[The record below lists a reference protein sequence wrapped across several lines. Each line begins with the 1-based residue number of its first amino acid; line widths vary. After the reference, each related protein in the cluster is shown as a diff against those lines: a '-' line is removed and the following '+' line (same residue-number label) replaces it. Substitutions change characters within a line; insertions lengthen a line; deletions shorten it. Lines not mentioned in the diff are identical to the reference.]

1 MDTPI
6 THSPTIVNR
15 IAALRDAMKREGIY
29 ALLVP
34 SSDPHLSEYL
44 PERWKSRE
52 WLSGF
57 TGSMG
62 TLVVTLDRALLFA
75 DSRYWQ
81 QAERELAG
89 TGISLFKI
97 KSGASQEHVDW
108 LAANTP
114 ANYTVA
120 VDGAVLG
127 VGAMRALA
135 IALRAQDVT
144 LRSDCDAIAAVW
156 QDRPALP
163 HAPVYAHTGP
173 HATIARHEKLAATRA
188 ATTVAGA
195 NWHFIS
201 TLDDIGYLFN
211 LRGSDV
217 NFNPVFVAHALIS
230 QTDATLFVMPGK
242 IPPGLAAELKAGGVN
257 VAPYDE
263 AGASLAGLSAGATL
277 LIDPRRI
284 THRMREMVPANV
296 KVIEAVN
303 PTTFA
308 KSRKTL
314 AERDYV
320 RRTME
325 QDGAAMAE
333 FYAWFEDVQKRAQ
346 GTERITEVTID
357 EKLTE
362 ARARREGF
370 VSRSFA
376 TIAGFKANGALNHY
390 RAVAA
395 TAAVIEGDGL
405 LLIDSGGQYLGG
417 TTDITRVWPIG
428 NPAAITAEQK
438 RDYTLVLKGT
448 IALSVAR
455 FPKGVKSPYL
465 DAIARAPIWAA
476 GFDYGHGTGH
486 GVGYFMNVHEGPQSI
501 SQAMPEPHT
510 AMEEG
515 MITSIEPGLYRDGK
529 WGIRIENLVLNVSA
543 GNEGF
548 GDFLKFETLTLCPI
562 DTHLIDVA
570 LLRRD
575 EIDWLN
581 AYHAEVARRLLPLL
595 SGDAKAWL
603 ERRTQ
608 PLTTFTGATCN

>member
-1 MDTPI
+1 MNAPLPP
-6 THSPTIVNR
+6 HSIHAFRLSTIR
-15 IAALRDAMKREGIY
+15 EAMQREGIA

-34 SSDPHLSEYL
+34 STDPHISEYL
-44 PERWKSRE
+44 PARWKSRE

-62 TLVVTLDRALLFA
+62 TLVVTRDCALLFA

-89 TGISLFKI
+89 TGIALFKI
-97 KSGASQEHVDW
+97 KSGASPEHVDW
-108 LAANTP
+108 LADNVAANE
-114 ANYTVA
+114 TVA

-127 VGAMRALA
+127 LGAMRALET
-135 IALRAQDVT
+135 ALQTKSVK
-144 LRSDCDAIAAVW
+144 LRTDCDVFEAVW
-156 QDRPALP
+156 IDRPSLP
-163 HAPVYAHTGP
+163 TEPIYAHRAP
-173 HATIARHEKLAATRA
+173 HATLARSEKLAATRA
-188 ATTVAGA
+188 AMKAA
-195 NWHFIS
+195 NATYHFIS
-201 TLDDIGYLFN
+201 TLDDIAYLFN

-217 NFNPVFVAHALIS
+217 SFNPVFVAHALIGQS
-230 QTDATLFVMPGK
+230 SATLFVMPGK
-242 IPPGLAAELKAGGVN
+242 IPAQLEAELNTDGVT
-257 VAPYDE
+257 VSAYSE
-263 AGASLAGLSAGATL
+263 AAGALKKMSAGQTL

-284 THRMREMVPANV
+284 THYTRQAVPSGV
-296 KVIEAVN
+296 SVVESVN

-308 KSRKTL
+308 KSKKTN
-314 AERDYV
+314 AEREFV
-320 RRTME
+320 RHTME

-333 FYAWFEDVQKRAQ
+333 FYAWFEKAQ
-346 GTERITEVTID
+346 GREKITEVTID

-362 ARARREGF
+362 ARARRAGY

-376 TIAGFKANGALNHY
+376 TIAGFNANGALNHY
-390 RAVAA
+390 RAESA

-428 NPAAITAEQK
+428 NPAHITAEQK
-438 RDYTLVLKGT
+438 RDYTLVVKGT

-501 SQAMPEPHT
+501 SQSAPDPHT

-515 MITSIEPGLYRDGK
+515 MITSVEPGLYRDGK
-529 WGIRIENLVLNVSA
+529 WGIRIENLVLNVAA

-548 GDFLKFETLTLCPI
+548 GDFLQFETLTLCPI
-562 DTHLIDVA
+562 DTHLIQRE
-570 LLRRD
+570 LLRND
-575 EIDWLN
+575 EIAWLN
-581 AYHAEVARRLLPLL
+581 HYHAEVARRLLPLV

-603 ERRTQ
+603 LARTV
-608 PLTTFTGATCN
+608 AI

>member
-6 THSPTIVNR
+6 THNPTIVNR
-15 IAALRDAMKREGIY
+15 IREAMKRDNIH

-44 PERWKSRE
+44 PARWQSRE

-62 TLVVTLDRALLFA
+62 TLIVTPDRALLFA

-89 TGISLFKI
+89 TGIDLFKI

-108 LAANTP
+108 LAANVA
-114 ANYTVA
+114 ANNTVA
-120 VDGAVLG
+120 VDGSVLG
-127 VGAMRALA
+127 LGAMRALDA
-135 IALRAQDVT
+135 ALRVQAVK
-144 LRSDCDAIAAVW
+144 LRTDCDVMEAVW
-156 QDRPALP
+156 NDRPALP
-163 HAPVYAHTGP
+163 QAPVYTHAGP
-173 HATIARHEKLAATRA
+173 HATLARREKLAATRA
-188 ATTVAGA
+188 AMKAA
-195 NWHFIS
+195 NADWHFIS

-217 NFNPVFVAHALIS
+217 SFNPVFVAHALIS
-230 QTDATLFVMPGK
+230 QSDATLFVMPGK
-242 IPPGLAAELKAGGVN
+242 IPAALEVELKADGVK
-257 VAPYDE
+257 VAPYV
-263 AGASLAGLSAGATL
+263 AAL

-284 THRMREMVPANV
+284 THRMREAVPANV

-320 RRTME
+320 RHTME

-333 FYAWFEDVQKRAQ
+333 FYAWFEKAQ
-346 GTERITEVTID
+346 GHERITEVTID
-357 EKLTE
+357 EKLTA

-390 RAVAA
+390 RASPE

-428 NPAAITAEQK
+428 NPANITAEQK

-501 SQAMPEPHT
+501 SQAMPDPHT

-529 WGIRIENLVLNVSA
+529 WGIRIENLVLNVPA

-562 DTHLIDVA
+562 DTTLIDVK

-575 EIDWLN
+575 EIEWLN
-581 AYHAEVARRLLPLL
+581 AYHAEVARRVLPLV

-603 ERRTQ
+603 EGRTQ
-608 PLTTFTGATCN
+608 PFAR

>member
-6 THSPTIVNR
+6 THNATIVNR
-15 IAALRDAMKREGIY
+15 LHALREAMKNERIH

-62 TLVVTLDRALLFA
+62 TLVITLDRAFLFA

-81 QAERELAG
+81 QADRELAG
-89 TGISLFKI
+89 TTIALFKI

-108 LAANTP
+108 LANNVA
-114 ANYTVA
+114 AGQTVA

-127 VGAMRALA
+127 LMAMRALET
-135 IALRAQDVT
+135 ALRAQSVV
-144 LRSDCDAIAAVW
+144 LRTDCDVIAAVW

-163 HAPVYAHTGP
+163 QAPVYVHTGP
-173 HATIARHEKLAATRA
+173 HATLARREKLAATRA
-188 ATTVAGA
+188 AMNAA
-195 NWHFIS
+195 NVDWHFVS

-217 NFNPVFVAHALIS
+217 SFNPVFVAHALVS
-230 QTDATLFVMPGK
+230 QQEATLFVMPGK
-242 IPPGLAAELKAGGVN
+242 IPAALEAELKADGVN
-257 VAPYDE
+257 VAAYDTASAALGNLA
-263 AGASLAGLSAGATL
+263 AGSTL

-284 THRMREMVPANV
+284 THRTREAVPATV
-296 KVIEAVN
+296 KVVEAVN

-314 AERDYV
+314 PERQYV
-320 RRTME
+320 RETME

-333 FYAWFEDVQKRAQ
+333 FYVWFEAAQ
-346 GTERITEVTID
+346 GKEKITEVTID

-362 ARARREGF
+362 ARARRKGF

-390 RAVAA
+390 RAVAE

-428 NPAAITAEQK
+428 NPANITAEQK

-455 FPKGVKSPYL
+455 FPTGVKSPYL

-486 GVGYFMNVHEGPQSI
+486 GVGYFMNVHEGPQTI
-501 SQAMPEPHT
+501 SQGMPDAHT

-529 WGIRIENLVLNVSA
+529 WGIRIENLVLNVPA

-562 DTHLIDVA
+562 DTNLIDA
-570 LLRRD
+570 SLLRKD

-581 AYHAEVARRLLPLL
+581 AYHAEVARRVGPHV
-595 SGDAKAWL
+595 SGDAKSWL
-603 ERRTQ
+603 ERRTV
-608 PLTTFTGATCN
+608 PLKV

>member
-1 MDTPI
+1 MPQSI
-6 THSPTIVNR
+6 ISNR
-15 IAALRDAMKREGIY
+15 IIAVREEMVRQEIH

-34 SSDPHLSEYL
+34 SSDPHISEYL
-44 PERWKSRE
+44 PLRWKSRE

-57 TGSMG
+57 TGSMA
-62 TLVVTLDRALLFA
+62 TLVVSRDQAVLFA

-81 QAERELAG
+81 QAERELDG

-97 KSGASQEHVDW
+97 KSGASAEHLDW
-108 LAANTP
+108 LATNVAANQ
-114 ANYTVA
+114 TVA
-120 VDGAVLG
+120 VDGAVMGLA
-127 VGAMRALA
+127 AMRALDV
-135 IALRAQDVT
+135 ALRAKAVKLRTDVD
-144 LRSDCDAIAAVW
+144 LFDAVW
-156 QDRPALP
+156 PDRPALP
-163 HAPVYAHTGP
+163 QAGVYAHRAP
-173 HATIARHEKLAATRA
+173 YATVTRAEKLAATRVA
-188 ATTVAGA
+188 MKALNTTS
-195 NWHFIS
+195 HFIS
-201 TLDDIGYLFN
+201 TLDDIANLFN

-217 NFNPVFVAHALIS
+217 SFNPVFVAHALIS
-230 QTDATLFVMPGK
+230 QTNATLFVMPGK
-242 IPPGLAAELKAGGVN
+242 IPAELEAELRADGVAVAAYTDAAAALAKLAAGE
-257 VAPYDE
+257 
-263 AGASLAGLSAGATL
+263 TL

-284 THRMREMVPANV
+284 THRTR
-296 KVIEAVN
+296 EAVPQGVNVVESIN

-308 KSRKTL
+308 KSKKTDG
-314 AERDYV
+314 EREFV

-333 FYAWFEDVQKRAQ
+333 FYAWFENAQ
-346 GTERITEVTID
+346 GREHITEVTID
-357 EKLTE
+357 EKLTD

-376 TIAGFKANGALNHY
+376 TIAGFKANGALPHY
-390 RAVAA
+390 RADAA
-395 TAAVIEGDGL
+395 TAAVIEGNGL
-405 LLIDSGGQYLGG
+405 LLIDSGGQYVGG

-428 NPAAITAEQK
+428 NPANITAEQQ

-455 FPKGVKSPYL
+455 FPKGVRSPFL

-476 GFDYGHGTGH
+476 GYDFGHGTGH

-501 SQAMPEPHT
+501 SQGMPEPHT

-529 WGIRIENLVLNVSA
+529 WGIRIENLVLNVAA

-562 DTHLIDVA
+562 DTHLIDKS
-570 LLRRD
+570 LLRSD
-575 EIDWLN
+575 EIEWLN
-581 AYHAEVARRLLPLL
+581 AYHAEVARRVLPLV

-603 ERRTQ
+603 IARTA
-608 PLTTFTGATCN
+608 PI

>member
-1 MDTPI
+1 MNAPLMP
-6 THSPTIVNR
+6 HTIISAR
-15 IAALRDAMKREGIY
+15 ISAVRDAMQREGFQG
-29 ALLVP
+29 LLVP
-34 SSDPHLSEYL
+34 SSDPHISEYL
-44 PERWKSRE
+44 PARWKSRE

-89 TGISLFKI
+89 TGIALFKI
-97 KSGASQEHVDW
+97 KSGASAEHVEW
-108 LAANTP
+108 LATNVAANE
-114 ANYTVA
+114 TVA
-120 VDGAVLG
+120 ADGAVMGL
-127 VGAMRALA
+127 GAMRALEA
-135 IALRAQDVT
+135 ALQAKKVK
-144 LRSDCDAIAAVW
+144 LRTDCDVFDAVW
-156 QDRPALP
+156 LDRPALP
-163 HAPVYAHTGP
+163 TAPVYVHRAP
-173 HATIARHEKLAATRA
+173 YATVARTEKLAATRA
-188 ATTVAGA
+188 AMKAA
-195 NWHFIS
+195 NATWHFIS
-201 TLDDIGYLFN
+201 TLDDIAYLFN

-217 NFNPVFVAHALIS
+217 SFNPVFVAHALIS
-230 QTDATLFVMPGK
+230 QSNATLFIMPGK
-242 IPPGLAAELKAGGVN
+242 VSADVEAELKTDGVA
-257 VAPYDE
+257 VCAYGD
-263 AGASLAGLSAGATL
+263 AAAALQKIASGETL

-284 THRMREMVPANV
+284 AHRTRDAVPASV
-296 KVIEAVN
+296 TVVESIN

-308 KSRKTL
+308 KSKKTE
-314 AERDYV
+314 AEREFV

-333 FYAWFEDVQKRAQ
+333 FYAWFENAQ
-346 GTERITEVTID
+346 GREKITEVTID

-390 RAVAA
+390 RAEPA

-405 LLIDSGGQYLGG
+405 LLIDSGGQYVGG

-428 NPAAITAEQK
+428 NAAHITPEQK

-476 GFDYGHGTGH
+476 GFDFGHGTGH

-501 SQAMPEPHT
+501 SQGMPEPHT

-529 WGIRIENLVLNVSA
+529 WGIRIENLVLNVAA

-548 GDFLKFETLTLCPI
+548 GDFLQFETLTLCPI
-562 DTHLIDVA
+562 DTNLIERA
-570 LLRRD
+570 LLRAD
-575 EIDWLN
+575 EIAWLN
-581 AYHAEVARRLLPLL
+581 AYHAEVARRVMPHV

-603 ERRTQ
+603 LARTV
-608 PLTTFTGATCN
+608 AI

>member
-1 MDTPI
+1 MNAPLMP
-6 THSPTIVNR
+6 HSIISAR
-15 IAALRDAMKREGIY
+15 ISAVRDEMKRQGIQ

-34 SSDPHLSEYL
+34 SSDPHISEYL
-44 PERWKSRE
+44 PARWKSRE

-62 TLVVTLDRALLFA
+62 TLVVSLDHALLFA

-81 QAERELAG
+81 QAERELAR
-89 TGISLFKI
+89 TGIALFKI
-97 KSGASQEHVDW
+97 KSGASAEHIDW
-108 LAANTP
+108 LAANVA
-114 ANYTVA
+114 ANETVA
-120 VDGAVLG
+120 VDGAVMGLS
-127 VGAMRALA
+127 AMRGLESALQA
-135 IALRAQDVT
+135 KKVKLRTDYDVFN
-144 LRSDCDAIAAVW
+144 AVW
-156 QDRPALP
+156 SDRPGLP
-163 HAPVYAHTGP
+163 NAPVYAHRAP
-173 HATIARHEKLAATRA
+173 HATVARAEKLAATRTAMKA
-188 ATTVAGA
+188 ANAQ
-195 NWHFIS
+195 WHFVS
-201 TLDDIGYLFN
+201 TLDDIAYLFN

-217 NFNPVFVAHALIS
+217 SFNPVFVAHALIS
-230 QTDATLFVMPGK
+230 HANAKLFVMPGK
-242 IPPGLAAELKAGGVN
+242 ISAELEAELLADGVTIS
-257 VAPYDE
+257 AYGDA
-263 AGASLAGLSAGATL
+263 AGAMKKLSAGDAL

-284 THRMREMVPANV
+284 THRTREAVPSSV
-296 KVIEAVN
+296 TVIESIN

-308 KSRKTL
+308 KSKKTE
-314 AERDYV
+314 AERDFV

-333 FYAWFEDVQKRAQ
+333 FYTWFEKAQ
-346 GTERITEVTID
+346 GHEKITEVTID

-390 RAVAA
+390 RAEPA

-428 NPAAITAEQK
+428 NPAHITPEQK

-448 IALSVAR
+448 MALSVAR

-476 GFDYGHGTGH
+476 GFDFGHGTGH

-501 SQAMPEPHT
+501 SQGMPEPHT

-529 WGIRIENLVLNVSA
+529 WGIRIENLVLNVAA

-548 GDFLKFETLTLCPI
+548 GDFLRFETLTLCPI
-562 DTHLIDVA
+562 DTHLIDRA
-570 LLRRD
+570 LLRAD
-575 EIDWLN
+575 EIAWLN
-581 AYHAEVARRLLPLL
+581 AYHAEVARRVVPHV
-595 SGDAKAWL
+595 SGEAKAWL
-603 ERRTQ
+603 LARTV
-608 PLTTFTGATCN
+608 AI

>member
-1 MDTPI
+1 MNAPLMP
-6 THSPTIVNR
+6 HSIILNR
-15 IAALRDAMKREGIY
+15 LSTVREEMKTQGIQ

-44 PERWKSRE
+44 PARWQSRE

-62 TLVVTLDRALLFA
+62 TLVITLDRALLFA

-89 TGISLFKI
+89 TSIALFKI
-97 KSGASQEHVDW
+97 KSGASAEHVEW
-108 LAANTP
+108 LAANVA
-114 ANYTVA
+114 ANETVA
-120 VDGAVLG
+120 VDGAVMGL
-127 VGAMRALA
+127 GAMRALET
-135 IALRAQDVT
+135 ALRAKEIK
-144 LRSDCDAIAAVW
+144 LRTDYDAFDAVW
-156 QDRPALP
+156 PDRPALP
-163 HAPVYAHTGP
+163 QALVYAHRAP
-173 HATIARHEKLAATRA
+173 HATVARAEKLAAIRVAMKA
-188 ATTVAGA
+188 ANAT
-195 NWHFIS
+195 WHFIS

-217 NFNPVFVAHALIS
+217 SFNPVFVAHALVS
-230 QTDATLFVMPGK
+230 QTSATLYVMSGK
-242 IPPGLAAELKAGGVN
+242 ISSALEAELKSDGVT
-257 VAPYDE
+257 VAPYAD
-263 AGASLAGLSAGATL
+263 AAVALATLSGGESL

-284 THRMREMVPANV
+284 THRTREAVPSNV
-296 KVIEAVN
+296 SVMESVN

-308 KSRKTL
+308 KSKKTN
-314 AERDYV
+314 AERDFV

-333 FYAWFEDVQKRAQ
+333 FYAWFENAQ
-346 GTERITEVTID
+346 GREHITEVTVD

-390 RAVAA
+390 RAEAA

-428 NPAAITAEQK
+428 NPANITAEQK
-438 RDYTLVLKGT
+438 RDYTLVLKAT

-455 FPKGVKSPYL
+455 FPKGVKSPFL

-529 WGIRIENLVLNVSA
+529 WGIRIENLVLNVPA

-562 DTHLIDVA
+562 DTNLIDLA
-570 LLRRD
+570 LLRPD
-575 EIDWLN
+575 EVAWLN
-581 AYHAEVARRLLPLL
+581 AYHAEVARRVLPLV
-595 SGDAKAWL
+595 SGEAKAWL
-603 ERRTQ
+603 MARTQ
-608 PLTTFTGATCN
+608 RI

>member
-6 THSPTIVNR
+6 THNPTIVNR
-15 IAALRDAMKREGIY
+15 IAALREAMKRERIY

-62 TLVVTLDRALLFA
+62 TLVVTLDHAFLFA

-89 TGISLFKI
+89 TGITLFKI

-108 LAANTP
+108 LANNTV
-114 ANYTVA
+114 AGGTVA

-127 VGAMRALA
+127 LGATRALQT
-135 IALRAQDVT
+135 ALNAQDIT
-144 LRSDCDAIAAVW
+144 LRTDCDVMDAVW
-156 QDRPALP
+156 HDRPALP
-163 HAPVYAHTGP
+163 RAPVYVHTGP
-173 HATIARHEKLAATRA
+173 HATIERRDKLAATRA
-188 ATTVAGA
+188 AMKSVNAD
-195 NWHFIS
+195 WHFLS

-217 NFNPVFVAHALIS
+217 SFNPVFVAHALIS
-230 QTDATLFVMPGK
+230 QAEATIFVVPGK
-242 IPPGLAAELKAGGVN
+242 ISTELLTELKADGVN
-257 VAPYDE
+257 VAAYDT
-263 AGASLAGLSAGATL
+263 AAASLAQLPVGAAL

-284 THRMREMVPANV
+284 THRTRESVPTGV
-296 KVIEAVN
+296 KIVEAVN

-308 KSRKTL
+308 KSRKTMP
-314 AERDYV
+314 ERDYV
-320 RRTME
+320 RHTME
-325 QDGAAMAE
+325 LDGAAMAE
-333 FYAWFEDVQKRAQ
+333 FYAWFEAAMAETNNR
-346 GTERITEVTID
+346 EPITEVTVD

-362 ARARREGF
+362 ARARRTGF

-390 RAVAA
+390 RAVPAS
-395 TAAVIEGDGL
+395 AAVIEGDGL

-428 NPAAITAEQK
+428 KLSNITAEQK

-448 IALSVAR
+448 IALSTAR

-486 GVGYFMNVHEGPQSI
+486 GVGFFMNVHEGPQSI
-501 SQAMPEPHT
+501 SQSMPDPHT
-510 AMEEG
+510 SMEEG

-529 WGIRIENLVLNVSA
+529 WGIRIENLVLNVPA

-562 DTHLIDVA
+562 DTNLIDTS

-581 AYHAEVARRLLPLL
+581 AYHAEVARRVMPHV
-595 SGDAKAWL
+595 SGAAKAWL
-603 ERRTQ
+603 EKRTV
-608 PLTTFTGATCN
+608 PLVG

>member
-6 THSPTIVNR
+6 AHNPIIVQR
-15 IAALRDAMKREGIY
+15 INALREAMQRESIH

-62 TLVVTLDRALLFA
+62 TLVITLEQALLFA

-89 TGISLFKI
+89 TGIALYKI
-97 KSGASQEHVDW
+97 KSGMSQEHVDW
-108 LAANTP
+108 LAANVAT
-114 ANYTVA
+114 NNTVA
-120 VDGAVLG
+120 VDGAVIGLA
-127 VGAMRALA
+127 AMRALET
-135 IALRAQDVT
+135 ALRAQDIK
-144 LRSDCDAIAAVW
+144 LRTDCDLMDIVW
-156 QDRPALP
+156 KNRPSLP
-163 HAPVYAHTGP
+163 LAPVYAHTGP
-173 HATIARHEKLAATRA
+173 HATVARRDKLAATR
-188 ATTVAGA
+188 VAMKNA
-195 NWHFIS
+195 KADYHFIS
-201 TLDDIGYLFN
+201 TLDDIAYLLN

-217 NFNPVFVAHALIS
+217 NFNPVFVAHLLITPS
-230 QTDATLFVMPGK
+230 EATLFVMPGK
-242 IPPGLAAELKAGGVN
+242 IPAAIEAELKADGVKLA
-257 VAPYDE
+257 VYDQ
-263 AGASLAGLSAGATL
+263 ASAALAKLPADSKL

-284 THRMREMVPANV
+284 THRMREAVPANV
-296 KVIEAVN
+296 KVIESVN

-308 KSRKTL
+308 KSRKTE

-320 RRTME
+320 RHTME

-333 FYAWFEDVQKRAQ
+333 FYAWFEQAQ
-346 GTERITEVTID
+346 GRERITEVTID
-357 EKLTE
+357 EKLT
-362 ARARREGF
+362 ACRARRTGF

-376 TIAGFKANGALNHY
+376 TIAGYKANGALNHY
-390 RAVAA
+390 RADPA

-428 NPAAITAEQK
+428 NRANISAEQK

-448 IALSVAR
+448 IALSVAK
-455 FPKGVKSPYL
+455 FPKGVKSSYL

-501 SQAMPEPHT
+501 SQGMPDPHT

-529 WGIRIENLVLNVSA
+529 WGIRIENLVLNVPA
-543 GNEGF
+543 GNQGF
-548 GDFLKFETLTLCPI
+548 GDFLQFETLTLCPI
-562 DTHLIDVA
+562 DTHLIDKI
-570 LLRRD
+570 LLRSD

-581 AYHAEVARRLLPLL
+581 AYHAEVARRLMPHV
-595 SGDAKAWL
+595 SSDAKAWL
-603 ERRTQ
+603 QVRTQ
-608 PLTTFTGATCN
+608 AI

>member
-1 MDTPI
+1 MDIPI
-6 THSPTIVNR
+6 SANPVIVNR
-15 IAALRDAMKREGIY
+15 LATLRAAMKHENIH

-62 TLVVTLDRALLFA
+62 TLVVTMDDALLFA

-81 QAERELAG
+81 QAARELVG
-89 TGISLFKI
+89 TGITLFKI

-108 LAANTP
+108 LANNVAAGN
-114 ANYTVA
+114 TVA
-120 VDGAVLG
+120 VDGAVIGLG
-127 VGAMRALA
+127 AARALES
-135 IALRAQDVT
+135 ALTAKAVK
-144 LRSDCDAIAAVW
+144 LRTDCDVMDAAW
-156 QDRPALP
+156 KGRPSLP
-163 HAPVYAHTGP
+163 QTSVYAHVGP
-173 HATIARHEKLAATRA
+173 HATIARADKLAATRA
-188 ATTVAGA
+188 AMLAA
-195 NWHFIS
+195 HADWHFVS

-217 NFNPVFVAHALIS
+217 SFNPVFVAHALIS
-230 QTDATLFVMPGK
+230 PTDATIFVMPGK
-242 IPPGLAAELKAGGVN
+242 ISSALEVELKADGVH
-257 VAPYDE
+257 VAAYDSV
-263 AGASLAGLSAGATL
+263 AAALAKIPLNETL

-284 THRMREMVPANV
+284 THRSREAVTANV
-296 KVIEAVN
+296 NVIEQVN

-308 KSRKTL
+308 KSKKTE

-333 FYAWFEDVQKRAQ
+333 FYTWFEKAQ
-346 GTERITEVTID
+346 TQAQTQGREKITEVTID

-362 ARARREGF
+362 ARSRRTGF

-390 RAVAA
+390 RADVA

-428 NPAAITAEQK
+428 NPEAITAQQK

-476 GFDYGHGTGH
+476 GCDYGHGTGH
-486 GVGYFMNVHEGPQSI
+486 GVGYFMNVHEGPQTI
-501 SQAMPEPHT
+501 SQNMPEAHT

-529 WGIRIENLVLNVSA
+529 WGIRIENLVLNVAA

-562 DTHLIDVA
+562 DTNLIDVT
-570 LLRRD
+570 LMRRD
-575 EIDWLN
+575 EIEWLN
-581 AYHAEVARRLLPLL
+581 AYHAEVARRLLPLVE
-595 SGDAKAWL
+595 GDAKAWL
-603 ERRTQ
+603 ERRTVA
-608 PLTTFTGATCN
+608 LKV

>member
-1 MDTPI
+1 MDIPL
-6 THSPTIVNR
+6 SANPVIVNR
-15 IAALRDAMKREGIY
+15 LTTLREAMKRENIH

-62 TLVVTLDRALLFA
+62 TLVVTMDHALLFA

-81 QAERELAG
+81 QAERELTG
-89 TGISLFKI
+89 TGITLFKI

-108 LAANTP
+108 LANNVA
-114 ANYTVA
+114 AGSTVA
-120 VDGAVLG
+120 VDGAVIGLG
-127 VGAMRALA
+127 AARALETALSAKA
-135 IALRAQDVT
+135 IKLRT
-144 LRSDCDAIAAVW
+144 DCDVMEAAW
-156 QDRPALP
+156 RGRPSLP
-163 HAPVYAHTGP
+163 QAAVYAHVGP
-173 HATIARHEKLAATRA
+173 HATIARADKLAATRA
-188 ATTVAGA
+188 AMVAA
-195 NWHFIS
+195 QADWHFIS

-230 QTDATLFVMPGK
+230 HADATLFVIADK
-242 IPPGLAAELKAGGVN
+242 ISVALEAELKADGVN
-257 VAPYDE
+257 VAAYE
-263 AGASLAGLSAGATL
+263 TVASALAKLPAASTL

-284 THRMREMVPANV
+284 THRTREAVSATV
-296 KVIEAVN
+296 HVIEAVN

-308 KSRKTL
+308 KSRKTD

-325 QDGAAMAE
+325 QDGVAMAE
-333 FYAWFEDVQKRAQ
+333 FYVWFESAQ
-346 GTERITEVTID
+346 ARGREKITEVTID

-362 ARARREGF
+362 ARSRRVGF

-390 RAVAA
+390 RADAA
-395 TAAVIEGDGL
+395 TAAVVEGDGL

-428 NPAAITAEQK
+428 NPAHITAEQK

-448 IALSVAR
+448 IALSSAR

-486 GVGYFMNVHEGPQSI
+486 GVGYFMNVHEGPQTI
-501 SQAMPEPHT
+501 SQNMPEPHT

-529 WGIRIENLVLNVSA
+529 WGIRIENLVLNVPA

-562 DTHLIDVA
+562 DTHLIDMA
-570 LLRRD
+570 LMRPD
-575 EIDWLN
+575 ETAWLN
-581 AYHAEVARRLLPLL
+581 AYHAEVARRLLPLV
-595 SGDAKAWL
+595 SGDVKAWI
-603 ERRTQ
+603 ETRTK
-608 PLTTFTGATCN
+608 PLV

>member
-6 THSPTIVNR
+6 THNPIITAR
-15 IAALRDAMKREGIY
+15 IAALRLAMQRERIH
-29 ALLVP
+29 AVLVP

-44 PERWKSRE
+44 PERWKGRE

-62 TLVVTLDRALLFA
+62 TLVVTPDHALLFA

-89 TGISLFKI
+89 TGIALFKI
-97 KSGASQEHVDW
+97 KSGASPEHIDW
-108 LAANTP
+108 LAAHVP
-114 ANYTVA
+114 RQHVVA
-120 VDGAVLG
+120 VDGAVFGLA
-127 VGAMRALA
+127 AMRALES
-135 IALRAQDVT
+135 ALRAQSVT
-144 LRSDCDAIAAVW
+144 LRTDCDLLASIW
-156 QDRPALP
+156 PDRPTLPQEPVFSHRHP
-163 HAPVYAHTGP
+163 HASV
-173 HATIARHEKLAATRA
+173 ARRDKLAATRA
-188 ATTVAGA
+188 SMKAAGA
-195 NWHFIS
+195 DWHFIS
-201 TLDDIGYLFN
+201 TLDDIAYLLN

-230 QTDATLFVMPGK
+230 ETTATLFVMPGK
-242 IPPGLAAELKAGGVN
+242 IPAALDAELKADGVV
-257 VAPYDE
+257 VAAYDS
-263 AGASLAGLSAGATL
+263 AAAALAALPATATL
-277 LIDPRRI
+277 LVDPRRI
-284 THRMREMVPANV
+284 TQRTREAV
-296 KVIEAVN
+296 KVRVVEAVN
-303 PTTFA
+303 PSTFA

-314 AERDYV
+314 DERDYV
-320 RRTME
+320 RHTME
-325 QDGAAMAE
+325 QDAAAMAE
-333 FYAWFEDVQKRAQ
+333 FYAWFEKAQ
-346 GTERITEVTID
+346 GKEHITEVTID

-362 ARARREGF
+362 ARARRPDF

-376 TIAGFKANGALNHY
+376 TIAGYKANGALNHY
-390 RAVAA
+390 RAEAA
-395 TAAVIEGDGL
+395 TAAVIDGDGL

-428 NPAAITAEQK
+428 NRAHITAEQK

-465 DAIARAPIWAA
+465 DALARAPIWAA

-486 GVGYFMNVHEGPQSI
+486 GVGYFMNVHEGPQTI
-501 SQAMPEPHT
+501 SQGMPEPHT

-529 WGIRIENLVLNVSA
+529 WGIRIENLVLNVPA

-562 DTHLIDVA
+562 DTHLIELS

-581 AYHAEVARRLLPLL
+581 AYHAEVARRVLPHVA
-595 SGDAKAWL
+595 GDAKAWL
-603 ERRTQ
+603 QQRTQ
-608 PLTTFTGATCN
+608 PI

>member
-6 THSPTIVNR
+6 THNPLIAQR
-15 IAALRDAMKREGIY
+15 ISVLRTAMKSENIH

-62 TLVVTLDRALLFA
+62 TLVVTLDRAFLFA

-81 QAERELAG
+81 QAERELVG
-89 TGISLFKI
+89 TSIALFKI
-97 KSGASQEHVDW
+97 KSGMSQEHVDW
-108 LAANTP
+108 LAANVG
-114 ANYTVA
+114 AKNTVA
-120 VDGAVLG
+120 VDGAVMSLA
-127 VGAMRALA
+127 AMRGLETAL
-135 IALRAQDVT
+135 LAQDIK
-144 LRSDCDAIAAVW
+144 LRTDCDLMEAVW
-156 QDRPALP
+156 KDRPTLP
-163 HAPVYAHTGP
+163 LASVYAHTSP
-173 HATIARHEKLAATRA
+173 HATVSRHDKLAATRA
-188 ATTVAGA
+188 EMKNTNADY
-195 NWHFIS
+195 HYIS
-201 TLDDIGYLFN
+201 TLDDIAYLLN

-217 NFNPVFVAHALIS
+217 NFNPVFVAHLLIAPS
-230 QTDATLFVMPGK
+230 EATLFVMPGK
-242 IPPGLAAELKAGGVN
+242 IPAAIEAELKTDGVKL
-257 VAPYDE
+257 AAYDQ
-263 AGASLAGLSAGATL
+263 AAATLAKLPANSTL

-284 THRMREMVPANV
+284 THRTREAVPANV
-296 KVIEAVN
+296 KVVEAIN

-308 KSRKTL
+308 KSRKTE

-333 FYAWFEDVQKRAQ
+333 FYAWFEQAQ
-346 GTERITEVTID
+346 GRERITEVSID
-357 EKLTE
+357 EKLT
-362 ARARREGF
+362 ACRARREKF

-390 RAVAA
+390 RAEAA

-428 NPAAITAEQK
+428 NRAKISAEQK

-448 IALSVAR
+448 IALSAAK
-455 FPKGVKSPYL
+455 FPTGVKSPYL

-501 SQAMPEPHT
+501 SQGMPDPHT

-529 WGIRIENLVLNVSA
+529 WGIRIENLVLNVPA
-543 GNEGF
+543 GNQGF
-548 GDFLKFETLTLCPI
+548 GDFLQFETLTLCPI
-562 DTHLIDVA
+562 DTHLIDTT

-581 AYHAEVARRLLPLL
+581 AYHAEVAQRLLPLV

-603 ERRTQ
+603 ALRTK
-608 PLTTFTGATCN
+608 AI

>member
-6 THSPTIVNR
+6 TNNPIIINR
-15 IAALRDAMKREGIY
+15 LATLCDSMARENIH

-62 TLVVTLDRALLFA
+62 TLVVTLNQALLFA

-89 TGISLFKI
+89 TSISLFKI
-97 KSGASQEHVDW
+97 KSGASAEHVDW
-108 LAANTP
+108 LANNVA
-114 ANYTVA
+114 AGDTVA
-120 VDGAVLG
+120 VDGAVL
-127 VGAMRALA
+127 ALAAARALES
-135 IALRAQDVT
+135 ALTARGVK
-144 LRSDCDAIAAVW
+144 LRTDCDVLEAVW
-156 QDRPALP
+156 KDRPLLP
-163 HAPVYAHTGP
+163 QASVYTHIAP
-173 HATIARHEKLAATRA
+173 HATVARRDKLAATRTA
-188 ATTVAGA
+188 MHAVHADA
-195 NWHFIS
+195 HFIS

-217 NFNPVFVAHALIS
+217 SFNPVFVAHALIS
-230 QTDATLFVMPGK
+230 KTDATIFVMPGK
-242 IPPGLAAELKAGGVN
+242 ISAALEAELKADGVH
-257 VAPYDE
+257 VAAYDSV
-263 AGASLAGLSAGATL
+263 AAALAKLPANETL

-284 THRMREMVPANV
+284 THRTREAVPASV
-296 KVIEAVN
+296 KVIEQVN

-308 KSRKTL
+308 KSKKTD

-333 FYAWFEDVQKRAQ
+333 FYAWFEKTQ
-346 GTERITEVTID
+346 GSEKITEVTID

-362 ARARREGF
+362 ARSRRTGF

-390 RAVAA
+390 RADAA
-395 TAAVIEGDGL
+395 SAAVIEGDGL

-486 GVGYFMNVHEGPQSI
+486 GVGYFMNVHEGPQTI
-501 SQAMPEPHT
+501 SQNMPEAHT

-529 WGIRIENLVLNVSA
+529 WGIRIENLVLNVAA
-543 GNEGF
+543 GNVGF

-575 EIDWLN
+575 EIEWLN
-581 AYHAEVARRLLPLL
+581 AYHAEVAGRLMPLV
-595 SGDAKAWL
+595 SGEAKAWL
-603 ERRTQ
+603 ERRTVA
-608 PLTTFTGATCN
+608 LEV

>member
-6 THSPTIVNR
+6 TNNPIIINR
-15 IAALRDAMKREGIY
+15 LATLRDSMKHENIH

-89 TGISLFKI
+89 TGIQLFKI
-97 KSGASQEHVDW
+97 KSGASAEHVDW
-108 LAANTP
+108 LANNVAAGN
-114 ANYTVA
+114 NVA
-120 VDGAVLG
+120 VDGAVL
-127 VGAMRALA
+127 ALASARALEA
-135 IALRAQDVT
+135 ALTARGVN
-144 LRSDCDAIAAVW
+144 LRTDCDVLEATW
-156 QDRPALP
+156 NNRPALP
-163 HAPVYAHTGP
+163 QAAVYTHVGP
-173 HATIARHEKLAATRA
+173 HATVARADKLAATRA
-188 ATTVAGA
+188 AMNAVHAD
-195 NWHFIS
+195 WHFIS
-201 TLDDIGYLFN
+201 TLDDIAYLFN

-217 NFNPVFVAHALIS
+217 SFNPVFVAHALIS
-230 QTDATLFVMPGK
+230 TTDATIFVMPGK
-242 IPPGLAAELKAGGVN
+242 ISLALEAELKLDGVH
-257 VAPYDE
+257 VAAYDSVAACLGQISSNE
-263 AGASLAGLSAGATL
+263 TL

-284 THRMREMVPANV
+284 THRSREAVPASV
-296 KVIEAVN
+296 KVIEQVN

-308 KSRKTL
+308 KSKKTE

-333 FYAWFEDVQKRAQ
+333 FYAWFERAQ
-346 GTERITEVTID
+346 GHEKITEVTID

-362 ARARREGF
+362 ARSRREGF

-390 RAVAA
+390 RAEVA

-486 GVGYFMNVHEGPQSI
+486 GVGYFMNVHEGPQTI
-501 SQAMPEPHT
+501 SQGMPEPHT

-529 WGIRIENLVLNVSA
+529 WGIRIENLVLNVAA

-570 LLRRD
+570 LMRRD
-575 EIDWLN
+575 EIEWLN
-581 AYHAEVARRLLPLL
+581 AYHAEVARRLLPLV
-595 SGDAKAWL
+595 SGDAKAWI
-603 ERRTQ
+603 ERRTVA
-608 PLTTFTGATCN
+608 LKV

>member
-1 MDTPI
+1 MNAPLLP
-6 THSPTIVNR
+6 HSIVSAR
-15 IAALRDAMKREGIY
+15 ISAVREEMKRQGIQ

-34 SSDPHLSEYL
+34 SSDPHISEYL
-44 PERWKSRE
+44 PARWKSRE

-62 TLVVTLDRALLFA
+62 TLVVSLDRALLFA

-89 TGISLFKI
+89 TGIALFKI
-97 KSGASQEHVDW
+97 KSGASAEHVEW
-108 LAANTP
+108 LATNVAANE
-114 ANYTVA
+114 TVA

-127 VGAMRALA
+127 LGAMRALEA
-135 IALRAQDVT
+135 ALVAKKVK
-144 LRSDCDAIAAVW
+144 LRTDCDVFDAVW
-156 QDRPALP
+156 ADRPALP
-163 HAPVYAHTGP
+163 VAPVYAHRAP
-173 HATIARHEKLAATRA
+173 HATVARAEKLAATRA
-188 ATTVAGA
+188 AMKTANAG
-195 NWHFIS
+195 WHFIS
-201 TLDDIGYLFN
+201 TLDDIAYLLN

-217 NFNPVFVAHALIS
+217 SFNPVFVAHALIS
-230 QTDATLFVMPGK
+230 HTSATLFIMPGK
-242 IPPGLAAELKAGGVN
+242 VPAELEAELRADGVTVSAYGDATGALQKLAAGE
-257 VAPYDE
+257 
-263 AGASLAGLSAGATL
+263 TL

-284 THRMREMVPANV
+284 THRTREAVPAGV
-296 KVIEAVN
+296 AVVESIN

-308 KSRKTL
+308 KSKKTN
-314 AERDYV
+314 AERDFV
-320 RRTME
+320 RRAME

-333 FYAWFEDVQKRAQ
+333 FYAWFEKAQ
-346 GTERITEVTID
+346 GHEKITEVTID

-390 RAVAA
+390 RAEPA

-428 NPAAITAEQK
+428 NRAHITPEQK

-448 IALSVAR
+448 MALSVAR

-476 GFDYGHGTGH
+476 GFDFGHGTGH

-501 SQAMPEPHT
+501 SQGMPEPHT

-529 WGIRIENLVLNVSA
+529 WGIRIENLVLNVAA

-548 GDFLKFETLTLCPI
+548 GDFLQFETLTLCPI
-562 DTHLIDVA
+562 DAHLLDRS
-570 LLRRD
+570 LLRAD
-575 EIDWLN
+575 EIAWLN
-581 AYHAEVARRLLPLL
+581 AYHAEVARRVLPHV

-603 ERRTQ
+603 TARTV
-608 PLTTFTGATCN
+608 AI